1 MAELNDEQAL
11 SYAESMVNWTRS
23 LRYLEDVCRFVRGAR
38 TSIPILQQQV
48 EEATQRK
55 VKAEE
60 SAETAEA
67 WAKEQVAGHQQD
79 VAAVREQT
87 QKDIEGIKAEILGQ
101 RQVMAQE
108 REQFRQATET
118 LHTEFARGRDALVRE
133 EAALRERIVKLQA
146 ELEALKQRAATL

>member
-55 VKAEE
+55 VKAEQA
-60 SAETAEA
+60 AETAET

-79 VAAVREQT
+79 VAVARAQG
-87 QKDIEGIKAEILGQ
+87 QKDIEAIKGDILGH
-101 RQVMAQE
+101 RQGMEQE
-108 REQFRQATET
+108 RAQFRQGTGT
-118 LHTEFARGRDALVRE
+118 LHTEVATSRDALVRE
-133 EAALRERIVKLQA
+133 EAAPRGRSVKLYA